1 MREGRELKHVFKSLF
16 TVRFLECPYFGLVNP
31 LSPRS
36 HEHVNS
42 PYNIQ
47 TLSNRWVMR
56 ILKLIR

>member
-1 MREGRELKHVFKSLF
+1 MREGRELKNVFKSLF

-47 TLSNRWVMR
+47 TLSNRQVMR
-56 ILKLIR
+56 ILKLIW

>member
-1 MREGRELKHVFKSLF
+1 MSLNHCSLF
-16 TVRFLECPYFGLVNP
+16 ECPYFGLVNP

-47 TLSNRWVMR
+47 TLSNRQVMR